1 VTESGRSAVEQ
12 HLEGLA
18 EVARRVAAGASGQVV
33 TIADMVSAALQRGNK
48 LLFCGNGGSAAD
60 AQHLATEY
68 VVRFRHSRRALA
80 AIALT
85 TDSSLLTAAANDLG
99 FEQVF
104 ARQIEA
110 LARPGDVLFLHTTS
124 GESPNLIAAADAA
137 RAAGVITIGM
147 LARDG
152 GRLRAHVQ
160 HALVVPTEN
169 GAHAQELHIALGH
182 VICSLVEQR
191 LGAKPAAGQ
200 RAAAAASAAPAAGP
214 RAPSPDAIGLL
225 HEARLAEKRQALFY
239 RALAAAAEDAGD
251 NGLSERLNGLH
262 ADEQHHLSRLTV
274 RLMELT
280 EPVDDLSPELA
291 PDVRLD
297 GWEELA
303 RGREAEEIARYAGL
317 LTHELDARTR
327 ALLEVF
333 LEVERHHA
341 AALGG
346 KWMGAE
352 P

>member
-33 TIADMVSAALQRGNK
+33 TIADIVSAALQRGNK